1 MSQVIFFGY
10 GYTARHVSPLL
21 RQQGFSLVGTR
32 RGGQTD
38 DDVSVLPFD
47 DARPLPSDIVSSA
60 TGIVVSIAPD
70 EHGCDRVLHHHGDVL
85 AVSPHL
91 RWVVYLSSSSVYG
104 DHGGAWVSEDD
115 ELKAT
120 HDVGCRR
127 IRAEQQWRD
136 WHTGA
141 SHVSLIICRLAGIYG
156 EGRSALE
163 SLKQGRARRIVKKGQ
178 WFGRIHVEDAASII
192 AAAITAMPTGCTIYN
207 VCDDEP
213 APPQDVVTYAA
224 QLLTMTPPP
233 LEDIA
238 TARLSPM
245 MASFYEGS
253 KRLRNSKIK
262 KNLGVSLRYP
272 TYKDGLTALMREW
285 SD

>member
-1 MSQVIFFGY
+1 MTQVILFGY

-21 RQQGFSLVGTR
+21 RQQGFSLLGTR
-32 RGGQTD
+32 RNGEA
-38 DDVSVLPFD
+38 DDVPVLPFND
-47 DARPLPSDIVSSA
+47 SFPLPSDVVSSA

-70 EHGCDRVLHHHGDVL
+70 EHGGDRVLHHHGAAL
-85 AVSPHL
+85 AASPHL

-104 DHGGAWVSEDD
+104 DHGGAWVSEDA

-136 WHTGA
+136 WHSEA
-141 SHVSLIICRLAGIYG
+141 CHVSLIICRLAGIYG

-163 SLKQGRARRIVKKGQ
+163 SLRDGRARRIVKKGQ

-192 AAAITAMPTGCTIYN
+192 AAAISAMPKGCTIYN

-213 APPQDVVTYAA
+213 APPHDVITYAA
-224 QLLTMTPPP
+224 QLLTMKPPP
-233 LEDIA
+233 LEDFA
-238 TARLSPM
+238 TAQLSPM

-253 KRLRNSKIK
+253 KRLRNNKIK
-262 KNLGVSLRYP
+262 EQLGVSLRYP
-272 TYKDGLTALMREW
+272 TYKDGLSFLMRECN
-285 SD
+285 D